1 MNAHTTH
8 PGDAEAAAAIAGMT
22 ETYGTPA
29 QPVGARYVAGRLVN
43 VFAVG
48 DAVMFDATDGTPR
61 MGRIEEACN
70 DDLYLIRS
78 DDGHRRLVHADSIYP
93 F

>member
-1 MNAHTTH
+1 MDANAREYA
-8 PGDAEAAAAIAGMT
+8 GAVAGMA
-22 ETYGTPA
+22 ETYGAA
-29 QPVGARYVAGRLVN
+29 QPLNARYVAGRLVN
-43 VFAVG
+43 VFANG

-70 DDLYLIRS
+70 DDLYIIRS
-78 DDGHRRLVHADSIYP
+78 DDGHRRVAHADSIYP